1 MFTGI
6 IQSIGNITAVESQG
20 ADVRVHIA
28 TGKLDFSGAQVGDSI
43 AVNGVCLTATS
54 FVDNGFW
61 ADVSG
66 ETLAR
71 TIFGEIAVGRKV
83 NLEQSLTPT
92 TRLGGHLVS
101 GHVDGTGTVVSCW
114 DQGRSLRFVIQAPS
128 TLARYIAEKGSIC
141 VDGVSLTVNKVNGA
155 CAAHECAS
163 VGRFRHPASRA
174 VHGCTSVARGGMPE
188 VTFDLNIVPH
198 TLQETTLSEWVVG
211 SRVNL
216 EVDIL
221 ARYLERLL
229 LGEGAAHGCAS
240 AASSVLLGAA
250 QSTTPQSAGI
260 THGFLVEHGF
270 IKA

>member
-6 IQSIGNITAVESQG
+6 IQSVGNITVIESQG
-20 ADVRVHIA
+20 ADVRAHIA
-28 TGKLDFSGAQVGDSI
+28 AGTLDLISAAALAHPCDVQGCTSVARGRMPGAPAHGTWASCPAQVGDSI

-54 FVDNGFW
+54 FADGGFW
-61 ADVSG
+61 VDISG

-71 TIFGEIAVGRKV
+71 TTFGEIAVGSKV

-101 GHVDGTGTVVSCW
+101 GHVDGIGTVVSCW

-128 TLARYIAEKGSIC
+128 TLAKYIAEKGSMC

-155 CAAHECAS
+155 Y
-163 VGRFRHPASRA
+163 
-174 VHGCTSVARGGMPE
+174 
-188 VTFDLNIVPH
+188 FDLNIVPH
-198 TLQETTLSEWVVG
+198 TLQETTLGELVAG
-211 SRVNL
+211 SHVNL

-229 LGEGAAHGCAS
+229 LGGN
-240 AASSVLLGAA
+240 AA
-250 QSTTPQSAGI
+250 QPTSLPQSAGI
-260 THGFLVEHGF
+260 TQGFLVEHGF